1 MEYFLVLAGLVGLF
15 FGGDWLVRGAYG
27 LTFAAWR
34 VRAAEWGRLFD
45 GLCELH
51 SGHVLKKAAPGEER
65 PYGWV
70 SDNQSA
76 NDKDVFVD
84 EVILRKSDCRA

>member
-1 MEYFLVLAGLVGLF
+1 MDYFLVLAGLVGLF

-51 SGHVLKKAAPGEER
+51 SGHVLKKAAPWER
-65 PYGWV
+65 SGLMVGFPII
-70 SDNQSA
+70 NQPTTKMFS
-76 NDKDVFVD
+76 
-84 EVILRKSDCRA
+84 

>member
-45 GLCELH
+45 GLCELR
-51 SGHVLKKAAPGEER
+51 SGHVLKKAALGNGAALWLDFR
-65 PYGWV
+65 
-70 SDNQSA
+70 
-76 NDKDVFVD
+76 
-84 EVILRKSDCRA
+84 

>member
-15 FGGDWLVRGAYG
+15 FEGDWLVRRAYG

-45 GLCELH
+45 GLCEIR
-51 SGHVLKKAAPGEER
+51 SGHVLKKAALGNGAALWLGFR
-65 PYGWV
+65 R
-70 SDNQSA
+70 SISQRQRC
-76 NDKDVFVD
+76 F
-84 EVILRKSDCRA
+84 RR

>member
-15 FGGDWLVRGAYG
+15 FEGDWLVRGAYG

-45 GLCELH
+45 GLCELR
-51 SGHVLKKAAPGEER
+51 SGHVLKKAAPGKGAALWLGFR
-65 PYGWV
+65 R
-70 SDNQSA
+70 SISQRQRC
-76 NDKDVFVD
+76 F
-84 EVILRKSDCRA
+84 RR